1 MSQRI
6 IHVPVFKAPPLDL
19 RIDYTFPGASLLSE
33 REEIKKKRP
42 LSKKS
47 KRAPCAGL
55 CRMFENKMKELEE
68 ELSLK
73 TARVSELRRRLKEM
87 DEGEERAGRRIR
99 QLEEQVRAG
108 NSRPEPPGSLCTLT
122 AGCWN

>member
-1 MSQRI
+1 
-6 IHVPVFKAPPLDL
+6 
-19 RIDYTFPGASLLSE
+19 
-33 REEIKKKRP
+33 
-42 LSKKS
+42 
-47 KRAPCAGL
+47 
-55 CRMFENKMKELEE
+55 MKELEE

-108 NSRPEPPGSLCTLT
+108 NSRPEPPGSNCTFFVRT
-122 AGCWN
+122 F